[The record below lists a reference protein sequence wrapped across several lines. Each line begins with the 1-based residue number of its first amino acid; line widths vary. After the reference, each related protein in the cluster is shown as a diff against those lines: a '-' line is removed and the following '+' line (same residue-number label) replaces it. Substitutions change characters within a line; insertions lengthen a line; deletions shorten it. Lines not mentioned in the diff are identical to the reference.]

1 MQQQTAVVIGASG
14 MIGNLVTQELLKDEA
29 FTKVRVLVRKPIQLD
44 HPKLETVI
52 VNFAD
57 LNDYQKKLGTGD
69 CIFSCIGTTQKNV
82 KGDNKLYRSI
92 DHDIPLNAATLGK
105 AAGFHS
111 FSLVSSVGANAA
123 SSNFYLRLKGELE
136 DAISTVG
143 FNSLHIFRPSMLLGN
158 RKEFRFAENIFQ
170 GVFKTLSVVL
180 LGSFKK
186 YRAIQGETVAAAM
199 VNAAKQEVEGKFIY
213 EYDAMELLTRS

>member
-14 MIGNLVTQELLKDEA
+14 MIGNLVTQGLLKDEA

-57 LNDYQKKLGTGD
+57 LNDYQKNLGTGD

-105 AAGFHS
+105 AAGFQC

-136 DAISTVG
+136 DAISAVG

-158 RKEFRFAENIFQ
+158 RKEFRAAENIFQ
-170 GVFKTLSVVL
+170 GVFKALSVLL

>member
-14 MIGNLVTQELLKDEA
+14 MIGNLVTQALLKDES
-29 FTKVRVLVRKPIQLD
+29 FSKVRILVRKPILLE

-57 LNDYQKKLGTGD
+57 LNDYQNKLGTGD

-82 KGDNKLYRSI
+82 KGDNQLYRSI
-92 DHDIPLNAATLGK
+92 DYDIPLNAATLGK
-105 AAGFHS
+105 AAGFQS
-111 FSLVSSVGANAA
+111 FSMVSSVGANAEA
-123 SSNFYLRLKGELE
+123 SNFYLRLKGELE
-136 DAISTVG
+136 DAISVVG

-170 GVFKTLSVVL
+170 GVFKALSIVL
-180 LGSFKK
+180 FGSLSK
-186 YRAIQGETVAAAM
+186 YKAIQGEMLSAAM
-199 VNAAKQEVEGKFIY
+199 VKAAKQEEQGKFVY
-213 EYDAMELLTRS
+213 EYDAIELLAKS